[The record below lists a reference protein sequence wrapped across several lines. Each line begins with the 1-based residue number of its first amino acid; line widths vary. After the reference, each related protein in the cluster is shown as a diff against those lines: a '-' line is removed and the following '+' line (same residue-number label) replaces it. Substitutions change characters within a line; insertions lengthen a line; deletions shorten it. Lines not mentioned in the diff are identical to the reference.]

1 MLNHTMIGSNDIQR
15 TKTFYDA
22 VLGVLGAG
30 PAMEH
35 VNDTGQTRLFY
46 IHDGSTF
53 GISEPINGEPPPLPM
68 ALPLVSSA
76 THQNSCR
83 HSTMRP
89 LPMAAPLRK
98 IRRAYVRVPWALCT
112 CATSLTQTV
121 TRSAVSTVRLDH
133 PKRSLDRSRR
143 RIEMRRRLSTII

>member
-53 GISEPINGEPPPLPM
+53 GISEPINGEP
-68 ALPLVSSA
+68 A
-76 THQNSCR
+76 TVANGATIGFVCNSPEQLQAF
-83 HSTMRP
+83 HD
-89 LPMAAPLRK
+89 AAIANGGTTRG
-98 IRRAYVRVPWALCT
+98 
-112 CATSLTQTV
+112 
-121 TRSAVSTVRLDH
+121 RSAGRT
-133 PKRSLDRSRR
+133 
-143 RIEMRRRLSTII
+143 